1 MVLWEPAAVGERA
14 RLRVRPPARDDR
26 AVSPVV
32 GMVLVLGIS
41 IVGIAAIMYWGLPAI
56 DEMKANVEHQSVEAQ
71 FQELDAS
78 IKELVA
84 GTTEKTAKRW
94 QPTLNRGSVL
104 LVNETE
110 AWVYAVEL
118 QDDAKQHDFLYR
130 GFADTDNMFWVSIPA
145 GSTAL
150 SNAEM
155 TAFRVTGS
163 TSGQDLKV
171 YYDNGGVE
179 TLWSSK
185 IAWAANSEKK
195 ITLKDSDGKVV
206 PIKDATIRF
215 RIFENGAK
223 VAEAFFVPT
232 GRVDYRLDAGLG
244 TKTVTQ
250 NNGAVLSGNGYTSAI
265 VNPPPIPP
273 LSTSGE
279 VPRFFARTV
288 LLNATG
294 SFGGNDRFD
303 VLVSLYATSTL
314 ASYDCV
320 DTTTPK
326 SDCVESVKLFLFGEH
341 KTTWHA
347 YLTNKGRGYT
357 FEEAAGSG
365 DYGSYLWD
373 DVDTGA
379 GFTLLQSTVQMAA
392 G

>member
-1 MVLWEPAAVGERA
+1 MVLWEPRG
-14 RLRVRPPARDDR
+14 DR
-26 AVSPVV
+26 GVSPVV

-41 IVGIAAIMYWGLPAI
+41 IVGIAAILYWGLPAI

-84 GTTEKTAKRW
+84 GTTEKTAKLW

-110 AWVYAVEL
+110 GWVYAVEF
-118 QDDAKQHDFLYR
+118 QDDAHNYDFLYR
-130 GFADTDNMFWVSIPA
+130 GFENTDNLFWIKNS
-145 GSTAL
+145 GDAL

-155 TAFRVTGS
+155 TAYRVTGS
-163 TSGQDLKV
+163 TTGQDLKV
-171 YYDNGGVE
+171 YYDNAGTP

-185 IAWAANSEKK
+185 IAWGAGSEKK
-195 ITLKDSDGKVV
+195 ITLKDSSDKDV
-206 PIKDATIRF
+206 PIANATIRF
-215 RIFENGAK
+215 RLFENGVQ
-223 VAEAFFVPT
+223 VAESFFVPT
-232 GRVDYRLDAGLG
+232 GRVDYKLDAGLG

-250 NNGAVLSGNGYTSAI
+250 NNGAVLSGNGYTSTI

-273 LSTSGE
+273 LSTTGD
-279 VPRFFARTV
+279 VPRYFARAV

-320 DTTTPK
+320 DKTTPR
-326 SDCVESVKLFLFGEH
+326 SDCVESVKLFLFGEN
-341 KTTWHA
+341 KATWHA
-347 YLTNKGRGYT
+347 YLTNAARGYK
-357 FEEAAGSG
+357 FAEASASG

-373 DVDTGA
+373 DEDSGA
-379 GFTLLQSTVQMAA
+379 GFTLLQSTVQMTAR
-392 G
+392 